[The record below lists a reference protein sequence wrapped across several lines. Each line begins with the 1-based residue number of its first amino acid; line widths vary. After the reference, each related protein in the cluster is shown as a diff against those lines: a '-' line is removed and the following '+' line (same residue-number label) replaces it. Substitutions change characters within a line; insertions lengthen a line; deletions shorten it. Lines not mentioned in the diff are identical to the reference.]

1 VFTSGGPMAARLQ
14 ELFAIPDTRIFDLN
28 WTLVNT
34 GVTQLRGR
42 PGRVSLGYLNSRAHL
57 ERHRRSELITHR

>member
-1 VFTSGGPMAARLQ
+1 
-14 ELFAIPDTRIFDLN
+14 LFAIPDTRIFDLN

-34 GVTQLRGR
+34 GVTPLRGR
-42 PGRVSLGYLNSRAHL
+42 PGRVSLGYLNSRAHR